1 MKILALR
8 GFIRGT
14 SLSSSMVFIY
24 TAPLLMMCKRVILI
38 DLIWKVL
45 QGRKILLGI
54 MTQYENNDKLSL

>member
-45 QGRKILLGI
+45 QGRKILLGL
-54 MTQYENNDKLSL
+54 MAQYENNDKLSL